1 MKIWAQ
7 TIVCNEDK
15 FIWFAIMSVID
26 YVDKV
31 MVWDTGST
39 DDTVK
44 IIKEIQKIKGDKVL
58 FKEVGPVDRD
68 GLTRMRQ
75 KMLEETNADWFIL
88 VDGDEVWWETSIK
101 QLVEAIKQQGSQK
114 DAVVVPFFNPLGDIY
129 HYQDESAS
137 RYQIAGRKGN
147 FQVRAINKKLPGL
160 HVKNSYPLEGYY
172 DENGQIV
179 QESDKLL
186 LLDAPYL
193 HATHLR
199 RSNELRKYNKYKF
212 ELGKDFG
219 SDFKYPEVF
228 YREKPSIV
236 SSPLI
241 KRSTIYVINS
251 LLQTPLIYVKRKI
264 LKK

>member
-1 MKIWAQ
+1 MTIWAH

-15 FIWFAIMSVID
+15 FVWFAIMSVID

-44 IIKEIQKIKGDKVL
+44 IIQEIQKLKGDKIL
-58 FKEVGPVDRD
+58 FKEVGPVDRN
-68 GLTRMRQ
+68 GLTMMRQ
-75 KMLEETNADWFIL
+75 RMLEETDADWFIL
-88 VDGDEVWWETSIK
+88 VDGDEVWWDDSIK
-101 QLVEAIKQQGSQK
+101 KLVEAIKEQGNKK
-114 DAVVVPFFNPLGDIY
+114 DAIVVPFYNPLGDIY

-137 RYQIAGRKGN
+137 RYQIANRKGN
-147 FQVRAINKKLPGL
+147 FQVRAINKKIPGL

-172 DENGQIV
+172 NNRGQIV

-186 LLDAPYL
+186 LLDAPYF

-199 RSNELRKYNKYKF
+199 RSSELRKYNKYKF
-212 ELGKDFG
+212 ELGKHF
-219 SDFKYPEVF
+219 SRNFKYPEIF
-228 YREKPSIV
+228 FRDRPSFIPSALV
-236 SSPLI
+236 
-241 KRSTIYVINS
+241 KRSKIYVINS
-251 LLQTPLIYVKRKI
+251 LLRAPLIHIKRKV